1 MKLGVAGISGVIIG
15 AAFVMACAGNA
26 GIAAQYAEEQK
37 LCIDKAATRAEA
49 DICRC
54 KVAVA
59 YNHACVDVITSTYP
73 SDAGA
78 DR

>member
-1 MKLGVAGISGVIIG
+1 MKLSFGIAVGALIG
-15 AAFVMACAGNA
+15 GCFAMACAGNA
-26 GIAAQYAEEQK
+26 GIAVKYAEEQK

-59 YNHACVDVITSTYP
+59 YNHACVDVITVTERA
-73 SDAGA
+73 DAGGPK
-78 DR
+78 